1 MLTMV
6 NKNPEMYGLA
16 SFIVLLCN
24 PMSLT
29 PVTDSFLRPSDFG
42 GQFDNSYALLP
53 QRFYAR
59 LNPTPAPSPR
69 MVKLNYP
76 LAEELGL
83 DAQRLDSEMGAAF
96 FSGNQQPV
104 GTDPLAM
111 AYAGH
116 QFGHFVPQ
124 LGDGRAI
131 LLGEIIGCD
140 GKRRDLHL
148 KGAGQTP
155 FSRRGDGRAALGPV
169 LREYIISEAMHA
181 LGIPTTRSLAA
192 VTTGEPVFRET
203 MLPGAVLAR
212 VAASHL
218 RIGTF
223 EYFAARGDWE
233 AIKILKDYAI
243 NRHYPALQTSS
254 TPALALLESVCE
266 SQAALIARW
275 MHVGFIHG
283 VMNTD
288 NMTISGET
296 LDYGPCA
303 FMDTYDPTTVFSSI
317 DHQGRYAFGHQ
328 PRIAQWNLARL
339 ADTLL
344 PLLDDNQDKAITLA
358 EETIAQFPVRFES
371 HWLKGMRQKLGMVS
385 EQPEDSS
392 LIYSLLELM
401 QEHAADY
408 TNTFRLLC
416 AVAEGDEAPAG
427 YEAWV
432 TLWKTRLGQQSAT
445 PQEAARL
452 MRASNPAF
460 IPRNHRVEEALNA
473 AVTLGDLAPME
484 TLLAVLSTPFD
495 HQPEHTEYSKPP
507 APHERVRQ
515 TFCGT

>member
-1 MLTMV
+1 
-6 NKNPEMYGLA
+6 
-16 SFIVLLCN
+16 
-24 PMSLT
+24 
-29 PVTDSFLRPSDFG
+29 
-42 GQFDNSYALLP
+42 
-53 QRFYAR
+53 
-59 LNPTPAPSPR
+59 
-69 MVKLNYP
+69 VKFNFP

-83 DAQRLDSEMGAAF
+83 EAKQLESDVGAAF
-96 FSGNQQPV
+96 FSGNRVPD
-104 GTDPLAM
+104 GAEPLAM

-131 LLGEIIGCD
+131 LLGEIIGRD

-203 MLPGAVLAR
+203 VLPGAVLAR

-223 EYFAARGDWE
+223 EYFAARGDEE
-233 AIKILKDYAI
+233 ALKMLVEYAI
-243 NRHYPALQTSS
+243 NRHYPAQQATSI
-254 TPALALLESVCE
+254 PALALLEAVCE
-266 SQAALIARW
+266 SQASLIARW
-275 MHVGFIHG
+275 MQVGFIHG

-303 FMDTYDPTTVFSSI
+303 FMDEYDPATVFSSI
-317 DHQGRYAFGHQ
+317 DHHGRYAFGNQ

-344 PLLDDNQDKAITLA
+344 PLLDDNRNKAIELA
-358 EETIAQFPVRFES
+358 EDTINQFPAHFERY
-371 HWLKGMRQKLGMVS
+371 WRVGMRRKLGLVS
-385 EQPEDSS
+385 EQPEDAG
-392 LIYSLLELM
+392 LIDALLTLM

-416 AVAEGDEAPAG
+416 AVAEGDAAPPG
-427 YEAWV
+427 YETWV
-432 TLWKTRLGQQSAT
+432 TRWQSRLGQEPHTRSA
-445 PQEAARL
+445 AATL
-452 MRASNPAF
+452 MRANNPAF
-460 IPRNHRVEEALNA
+460 IPRNHRVEAVLSAAAALE
-473 AVTLGDLAPME
+473 DFAPME
-484 TLLAVLSTPFD
+484 TLLAVLAKPFD
-495 HQPEHTEYSKPP
+495 HQPEHAEYSNPP
-507 APHERVRQ
+507 APNERISQ